1 MPKEPAASPF
11 EQWVMGKPT
20 LPLYWVAQPVVKNYP
35 NGHLQAKD
43 CDYRDIPTWYNCSP
57 EQERVDADN
66 DVMDLWLSGY
76 FVNLSAV
83 EEPPGSLTRCRCTSA
98 TSPNNGSLLLAVIP
112 GSLTKLLQTL
122 NISVNRCF
130 KAELQVNW
138 ENWMTMREKSFIAT
152 GWMRRA
158 SYSTICQW
166 VLEAWNAVPD
176 TAIINGS
183 D

>member
-43 CDYRDIPTWYNCSP
+43 CDYRDIPTWYNCLP
-57 EQERVDADN
+57 EQERLDGQWRDGLVAIWIFRKSFGSRRAS
-66 DVMDLWLSGY
+66 L
-76 FVNLSAV
+76 
-83 EEPPGSLTRCRCTSA
+83 SLTRCRCTSA

-112 GSLTKLLQTL
+112 GSLTKLLQIL

-130 KAELQVNW
+130 KAELRVNW

-158 SYSTICQW
+158 SYSTVCQW